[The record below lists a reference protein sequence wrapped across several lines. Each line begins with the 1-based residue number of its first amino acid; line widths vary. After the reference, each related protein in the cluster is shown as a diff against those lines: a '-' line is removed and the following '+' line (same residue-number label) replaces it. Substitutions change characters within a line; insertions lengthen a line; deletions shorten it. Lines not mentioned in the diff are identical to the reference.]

1 MAEVDTTLMQ
11 DFEIMVILKTAN
23 KTSNSVTLSKVC
35 ELDAIIWA
43 GINLYND
50 PITEIEVTAVWNIS
64 EHYKKEDKIYLA
76 DNWVYLPLQRKFY
89 RREVKE

>member
-1 MAEVDTTLMQ
+1 MQ

-23 KTSNSVTLSKVC
+23 KTSSSVMISKVC

-50 PITEIEVTAVWNIS
+50 PINEIEVDAVWNIS
-64 EHYKKEDKIYLA
+64 EYYKKENEIYLA
-76 DNWVYLPLQRKFY
+76 DNWVYLPLQRKCY

>member
-1 MAEVDTTLMQ
+1 
-11 DFEIMVILKTAN
+11 MVILKTAN

-50 PITEIEVTAVWNIS
+50 PITEIEVDAVWNIS
-64 EHYKKEDKIYLA
+64 EYYKKENEIQRMNRRPLGLIKHA
-76 DNWVYLPLQRKFY
+76 ELPSFFRK
-89 RREVKE
+89 KKNNNGNLSLL